1 MEPIALSITARAFWA
16 LVESV
21 TSVCEMV
28 VFTEVVVVPKTSA
41 TPVPVNEKPLVE
53 SRETAPVATR
63 VSAIAT
69 SLL

>member
-16 LVESV
+16 LVASV
-21 TSVCEMV
+21 TSVWEIV

-41 TPVPVNEKPLVE
+41 TPPPVKEKPLVE
-53 SRETAPVATR
+53 SSETAPVATS